1 MALIGDMQY
10 LTIGSKTYRI
20 ASSSLPIASAST
32 LGGIKVGTGLT
43 IDSTTGV
50 LSATGTSVTIDNALS
65 DSSTNPVQNKVIKEA
80 LDDKIE
86 QAVCYVTIT
95 GNATNGYEAD
105 KTFTEVETAYNA
117 GYAIFALNGTSVFPL
132 TLKASAGMNFTRYAG
147 GTGKQ
152 ITWTKSSN
160 AITIT
165 SFSLAMDDEIPTK
178 VSDLINDSNFTSN
191 EGTVTSVRVQAT
203 SPVQSSISTAQ
214 SSSLNTTISLADGY
228 GDTKNPYGIKTANYI
243 LAGPSSGS
251 AAVPSFRE
259 LVASDIPDL
268 SETYL
273 TSYTE
278 TDPTVPNWAK
288 ASSKPTYTAS
298 EVGALPDTTV
308 IPTKTSDLTNDSNFM
323 SGMTILSYGSSTWND
338 FITAYQANHVVY
350 CRASSNSNPASGSQ
364 TRMAFMAYV
373 SDATNPTNVEFQ
385 YYRSV
390 SSHTASQQ
398 GDQVYVY
405 KLTNANA
412 WTVTVREASVKVTTG
427 SSDGIDV
434 SYSSGAVT
442 IGHTNSVTAQSTQAL
457 YPITY
462 DAQGHITGSG
472 TAVTVPTNSNIVD
485 LIYPVGSIYMS
496 VNSTSPATLFGGTW
510 TQIEDTFLLAAGSTY
525 TAGDTG
531 GSATESYTPAGDV
544 VGKAISLA
552 NAGIKAASVEA
563 TGYGVATTGGGF
575 KNRLVILNTTSATT
589 HNHTFSGTA
598 ETLNTMPPY
607 LTVYMWQRTA

>member
-50 LSATGTSVTIDNALS
+50 LSATGTSVTIDNELS
-65 DSSTNPVQNKVIKEA
+65 GTSTNPVQNKVIKTA
-80 LDDKIE
+80 LDDK
-86 QAVCYVTIT
+86 
-95 GNATNGYEAD
+95 AD
-105 KTFTEVETAYNA
+105 
-117 GYAIFALNGTSVFPL
+117 
-132 TLKASAGMNFTRYAG
+132 
-147 GTGKQ
+147 
-152 ITWTKSSN
+152 
-160 AITIT
+160 
-165 SFSLAMDDEIPTK
+165 
-178 VSDLINDSNFTSN
+178 
-191 EGTVTSVRVQAT
+191 
-203 SPVQSSISTAQ
+203 
-214 SSSLNTTISLADGY
+214 NTD
-228 GDTKNPYGIKTANYI
+228 
-243 LAGPSSGS
+243 
-251 AAVPSFRE
+251 
-259 LVASDIPDL
+259 
-268 SETYL
+268 
-273 TSYTE
+273 
-278 TDPTVPNWAK
+278 
-288 ASSKPTYTAS
+288 
-298 EVGALPDTTV
+298 

-390 SSHTASQQ
+390 SSHNASQQ

-412 WTVTVREASVKVTTG
+412 WTVTTREASVKVTTG

-531 GSATESYTPAGDV
+531 GSATESYTPAGTV
-544 VGKAISLA
+544 A
-552 NAGIKAASVEA
+552 NHTLSYQESGLKRAAAEA
-563 TGYGVATTGGGF
+563 TGYGLTTANTFKDRVIVTYTSSTTGG
-575 KNRLVILNTTSATT
+575 ST
-589 HNHTFSGTA
+589 HNHGFTGTA
-598 ETLNTMPPY
+598 ATLDTMPPY